1 MSSMFPVTPNMNP
14 TGAIGWGGVTPP
26 ANAIGPSGVTPPS
39 STGGAGSYNF
49 GNSMNPQPSQ
59 MSGGGAMASSSAPS
73 PVNSNPGSGNV
84 PSTGSTTPVMNPGT
98 TGTNTGQNQFA
109 SPNTPQGQSESQWE
123 LEQTYGVGVGSMLY
137 DFLQSGGGF
146 NSAITNQAVT
156 EQEAAM
162 QQAIQRGWGNIASNE
177 AETGI
182 SPNSS
187 TSALTQGD
195 YYSNAV
201 TQENAMISQ
210 EFYNMWNQSM
220 SNETSIL
227 GQVAQGSGTWKANQ
241 GDTWKTILG
250 AGAELG
256 AGYLSGASWT

>member
-1 MSSMFPVTPNMNP
+1 
-14 TGAIGWGGVTPP
+14 
-26 ANAIGPSGVTPPS
+26 
-39 STGGAGSYNF
+39 
-49 GNSMNPQPSQ
+49 
-59 MSGGGAMASSSAPS
+59 
-73 PVNSNPGSGNV
+73 
-84 PSTGSTTPVMNPGT
+84 MNPGT

-220 SNETSIL
+220 SNETNIL
-227 GQVAQGSGTWKANQ
+227 GEVAQGAGTWKANQ
-241 GDTWKTILG
+241 PTLMDQIGQAVGIAGSLVGDAVGIG
-250 AGAELG
+250 ELG
-256 AGYLSGASWT
+256 GFGGGSSASNQGTVNAFNTGDWGISGN